1 MHDRSLKSDLIV
13 LAAVDILVH
22 KVLLEH
28 FLSQVG
34 QALANPESFLGLRKV
49 DLSSNNC
56 VAVTSC

>member
-13 LAAVDILVH
+13 LTAVDILVH
-22 KVLLEH
+22 EVLLEH

-34 QALANPESFLGLRKV
+34 QAFANPESFLGLREV